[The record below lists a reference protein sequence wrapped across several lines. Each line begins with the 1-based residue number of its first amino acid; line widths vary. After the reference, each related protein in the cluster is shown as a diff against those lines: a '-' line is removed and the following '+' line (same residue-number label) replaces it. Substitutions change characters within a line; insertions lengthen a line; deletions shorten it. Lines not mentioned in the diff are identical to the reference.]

1 MKIPNVTIQQ
11 LLEAGVHLG
20 HKTLRWNP
28 KMKKYIFGKRDS
40 IHIIDLTQTLEL
52 TKVALQKVYETI
64 SNNGKILFVSTKK
77 QASEAIAEVA
87 KETDQYFVNYRWL
100 GGMLTNWGTISN
112 SIKKLK
118 KLEIDLVAENRG
130 FTKKELLKMS
140 VKKDKLQRS
149 LGGIAE
155 MKKVPDL
162 VFIIDTNYESL
173 AIQESV
179 KLGIPIIAILDSN
192 SNPDGIDF
200 PIPGNDDARRAI
212 DLYCNLIKETIN
224 AAKKSTPKEDK
235 KVDLKNDEKSS
246 KTIQELD
253 REKLEN
259 KFSKDSKETLKL
271 MSDIE
276 KVKKLR
282 ELTGAGFKDCN
293 LAIKES
299 DGDIDKAIEILRV
312 KGISKASK
320 KMSRDA
326 KEGVIA
332 VTENDKQISLIEVNC
347 ETDFVAKNDD
357 FVNFVK
363 ELSDLNNNV
372 NSNVDELKKSK
383 MSNGQTVDENLVALI
398 AKIGEK
404 ITIGKTKTLSNE
416 GTVKSKYLHTIVKDN
431 LAKLAVAVSLETSD
445 NSDVVK
451 NFGKQL
457 SMHIA
462 ASSPLALDQDSIDQ
476 SIIDK
481 EQELVTEEL
490 KNSGKP
496 DEIAKKISLGKMSK
510 FKEENALLSQAWVM
524 EPKKKVQDII
534 KELSIPDLKIKE
546 FVRFKIGE

>member
-1 MKIPNVTIQQ
+1 
-11 LLEAGVHLG
+11 
-20 HKTLRWNP
+20 
-28 KMKKYIFGKRDS
+28 
-40 IHIIDLTQTLEL
+40 
-52 TKVALQKVYETI
+52 
-64 SNNGKILFVSTKK
+64 
-77 QASEAIAEVA
+77 
-87 KETDQYFVNYRWL
+87 
-100 GGMLTNWGTISN
+100 
-112 SIKKLK
+112 
-118 KLEIDLVAENRG
+118 
-130 FTKKELLKMS
+130 
-140 VKKDKLQRS
+140 
-149 LGGIAE
+149 
-155 MKKVPDL
+155 
-162 VFIIDTNYESL
+162 
-173 AIQESV
+173 
-179 KLGIPIIAILDSN
+179 
-192 SNPDGIDF
+192 
-200 PIPGNDDARRAI
+200 
-212 DLYCNLIKETIN
+212 
-224 AAKKSTPKEDK
+224 
-235 KVDLKNDEKSS
+235 
-246 KTIQELD
+246 
-253 REKLEN
+253 
-259 KFSKDSKETLKL
+259 

-299 DGDIDKAIEILRV
+299 DGDLDKAIEILRV

-372 NSNVDELKKSK
+372 NSNLDDLKKTI
-383 MSNGQTVDENLVALI
+383 MANGQSVEENLVALI

-404 ITIGKTKTLSNE
+404 ITIGKTKTLSNK

-431 LAKLAVAVSLETSD
+431 LSKLAVAVSLETSN
-445 NSDVVK
+445 NSDEVK

-496 DEIAKKISLGKMSK
+496 EEIAKKISLGKMSK

-534 KELSIPDLKIKE
+534 RELSIPDLKIKE